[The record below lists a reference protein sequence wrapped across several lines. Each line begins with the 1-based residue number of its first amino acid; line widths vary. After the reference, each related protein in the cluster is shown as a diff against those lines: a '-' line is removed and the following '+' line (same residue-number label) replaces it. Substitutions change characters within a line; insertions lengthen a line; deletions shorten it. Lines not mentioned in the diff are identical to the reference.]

1 MIKIFPLWFHTVAG
15 KKVFLTT
22 FSSRTN
28 GVSTN
33 TISLL
38 WELALVELEVDFLLE
53 IDACTC
59 FFDFCF
65 LICFLENKV
74 FVKGIYEYIMVYF
87 LHF

>member
-38 WELALVELEVDFLLE
+38 WELVLVELQVDF
-53 IDACTC
+53 
-59 FFDFCF
+59 
-65 LICFLENKV
+65 
-74 FVKGIYEYIMVYF
+74 Y
-87 LHF
+87 